1 MIAISNSLMFDV
13 LLCGSLR
20 GIPTAAIFPCGL
32 AYRSSLLSNDF
43 NLFLYFFLQPNCNV
57 FEVQA

>member
-13 LLCGSLR
+13 LLCGSLS
-20 GIPTAAIFPCGL
+20 GIPTAIFPCRL
-32 AYRSSLLSNDF
+32 SYRSSLLSNDF

>member
-13 LLCGSLR
+13 LLSGSLR
-20 GIPTAAIFPCGL
+20 SIPTAIFPCRL
-32 AYRSSLLSNDF
+32 SYRSSMLSNDF

>member
-13 LLCGSLR
+13 LLCGSLN
-20 GIPTAAIFPCGL
+20 GISTAIFPCRL
-32 AYRSSLLSNDF
+32 AYCSLLRNDF

-57 FEVQA
+57 FKVEA

>member
-20 GIPTAAIFPCGL
+20 SIPTAIFPCRL